1 MLHRIGGIFKG
12 AGLLLLLLA
21 AALFAYNCWDAGR
34 ADEAA
39 RCTLEKMADRVPAT
53 DPEDM
58 KDCGSSIK
66 IDGEAYIGILSIP
79 CLDLELPVMAN
90 WSYEGLKIA
99 PGRYSG
105 CVWTADLVLAAHN
118 YERHF
123 GGLRTLKIGDEVSFT
138 TVFGQI
144 FSYEVALM
152 ETLAPDEEEKMTAGD
167 WPLTLFTCTTG
178 VQSRVT
184 VRCELL

>member
-1 MLHRIGGIFKG
+1 MLHKIGEIFKG

-21 AALFAYNCWDAGR
+21 AALFVYNCWDAWR

-39 RCTLEKMADRVPAT
+39 KRTLEKMAEQDPVSE
-53 DPEDM
+53 PEDM
-58 KDCGSSIK
+58 TDCDSSIT
-66 IDGEAYIGILSIP
+66 IDGDAYIGVLRIP
-79 CLDLELPVMAN
+79 SLKLELPVMAK
-90 WSYEGLKIA
+90 WSYEGLRIA

-123 GGLRTLKIGDEVSFT
+123 GGLRTLKPGDDVSFT
-138 TVFGQI
+138 TVLGQS
-144 FSYEVALM
+144 FSYKVALT

-167 WPLTLFTCTTG
+167 WPLTLFTCTPG
-178 VQSRVT
+178 GQSRVT
-184 VRCELL
+184 VRCDLL